1 MENENLTGGVS
12 EEENTVSS
20 GDTMTEEELLA
31 DRERIKADYS
41 DTVKERYDEAC
52 DADEGMGTNIVMLHD
67 MEDAM
72 IGTMENEDGITVAV
86 YERELCIKA
95 IANRF
100 AKSDEYKDYDEA
112 YEAAL
117 EWFEYNTVRAL
128 PYIGKNAPVIISG
141 FMVDSDRWEGF
152 LDEQPGAN

>member
-1 MENENLTGGVS
+1 MENENLAGGVS
-12 EEENTVSS
+12 EEENAVSPANN
-20 GDTMTEEELLA
+20 MTDAEILA

-41 DTVKERYDEAC
+41 DMVKERYDEAC
-52 DADEGMGTNIVMLHD
+52 DTDDERGANIVMLHD

-72 IGTMENEDGITVAV
+72 VGTMENADGIVVAV
-86 YERELCIKA
+86 YERELCVKA

-100 AKSDEYKDYDEA
+100 AKSGEYKDYDEA

-117 EWFEYNTVRAL
+117 EWFEYNTLRAL

-141 FMVDSDRWEGF
+141 FMVDSDRWGGF
-152 LDEQPGAN
+152 LDEQPAAN

>member
-12 EEENTVSS
+12 EEENAVSPVNN
-20 GDTMTEEELLA
+20 MTDAEILA

-52 DADEGMGTNIVMLHD
+52 DTDDERGANIVMLHD

-72 IGTMENEDGITVAV
+72 VGTMETADGIVVAV
-86 YERELCIKA
+86 YERELCVKA

-100 AKSDEYKDYDEA
+100 AKGDEYKDYDEA

-117 EWFEYNTVRAL
+117 AWFECNTVRAL

>member
-12 EEENTVSS
+12 EEENAVSPVNN
-20 GDTMTEEELLA
+20 MTDAEILA

-52 DADEGMGTNIVMLHD
+52 DTDDERGANIVMLHD

-72 IGTMENEDGITVAV
+72 VGTMETADGIVVAV
-86 YERELCIKA
+86 YEREP
-95 IANRF
+95 
-100 AKSDEYKDYDEA
+100 

-117 EWFEYNTVRAL
+117 EWFECNTVRAL

>member
-12 EEENTVSS
+12 EEDNAVSPVNN
-20 GDTMTEEELLA
+20 MTDAEILA

-52 DADEGMGTNIVMLHD
+52 DTDDERGANIVMLHD

-72 IGTMENEDGITVAV
+72 VGTMENADGIVVAV
-86 YERELCIKA
+86 YERELCVKA

-100 AKSDEYKDYDEA
+100 VKSDEYKDYDEA

-117 EWFEYNTVRAL
+117 EWFEYNTLRTL

-141 FMVDSDRWEGF
+141 FMVDSDRWRGF
-152 LDEQPGAN
+152 LDE